1 MAFHIDCKG
10 RHGLISIENK
20 PASYGATPW
29 ECNTCKRTIPGVHIG
44 VLNCERCRCD
54 ICPDCWTAL
63 LPKIVNAS
71 GYPCFWREVQP
82 PHARSTTRMLGCHR
96 RNVCTNGSPAQN
108 HQLCGIDPI
117 RSSLDLATSPTAQCN
132 MCANK
137 QRELEAAQGGQSNA
151 AVSFSQTFPVHFV
164 FPGTFAAH
172 ATGTPFGAAP
182 GHTFPNSSG
191 PFPFAAHAT
200 GTPFGAAPGHTFPNS
215 SGPFP
220 FAAHA
225 TGTPFGAAPA
235 SAATI
240 LPNSS
245 GPFPFAFTFGG
256 VPTNIFGPT
265 FGPCFGSK
273 SN

>member
-20 PASYGATPW
+20 PASYGQTPW
-29 ECNTCKRTIPGVHIG
+29 ECNTCKRTIRGHHIG

-82 PHARSTTRMLGCHR
+82 PHARSTTRLLGCHR
-96 RNVCTNGSPAQN
+96 RNVCTNGSPAQY
-108 HQLCGIDPI
+108 HQLCGIE
-117 RSSLDLATSPTAQCN
+117 SPTAQCN

-137 QRELEAAQGGQSNA
+137 QRELEAAQGGQFHTA
-151 AVSFSQTFPVHFV
+151 ISFSQSLPVHF
-164 FPGTFAAH
+164 FMRPE
-172 ATGTPFGAAP
+172 ATRVKD
-182 GHTFPNSSG
+182 PNDRFNVPTGSPA
-191 PFPFAAHAT
+191 PFP
-200 GTPFGAAPGHTFPNS
+200 AP
-215 SGPFP
+215 SGVF
-220 FAAHA
+220 
-225 TGTPFGAAPA
+225 AAPA
-235 SAATI
+235 AGS
-240 LPNSS
+240 P
-245 GPFPFAFTFGG
+245 FGG
-256 VPTNIFGPT
+256 APANIFGPT